1 MIFQD
6 SSKIPFICYKNKIIK
21 KSVYSALTHI
31 LGCFSHQMCLM
42 NYEWAKPL

>member
-6 SSKIPFICYKNKIIK
+6 SSKIPFICQKKK